1 MLENQLD
8 VIENKG
14 MFAGKAYYESLMN
27 NEQERIKQLESEYY
41 ALEEAM
47 NEALAS
53 GAIEENSEALQ
64 DMQSELNSV
73 EQSWA
78 ECTNQLLEYKNQM
91 REMDWSAFEKTI
103 DYLSDI
109 KDESEFIRDLMSV
122 NENDLFVKKTGRLSD
137 SGLASGALMAQNYD
151 VNMGLAEKYRDK
163 IEEIGMDVIA
173 SAWLSE
179 LERISGNQFLFGIC
193 VRHNDTNHPHCHL
206 VLLNLDPD
214 MRSLNSFQLSKLA
227 RICAQTVTERYGL
240 TVAKGTSKVHLEHQ
254 LQQENNDISK
264 DFDGITVN
272 SYSSNSSSTVHF
284 GIGGVGVIGSDGGY
298 DDDDDDDEDDTTGKK
313 KKKKRRRRK
322 L

>member
-1 MLENQLD
+1 MISKTTYTKSAANTLRYVLREGKNAELLFTRCFPWTLDADRHVEFSQGLLLQNATLKNQA
-8 VIENKG
+8 
-14 MFAGKAYYESLMN
+14 FHF
-27 NEQERIKQLESEYY
+27 
-41 ALEEAM
+41 
-47 NEALAS
+47 ALAFS
-53 GAIEENSEALQ
+53 P
-64 DMQSELNSV
+64 
-73 EQSWA
+73 
-78 ECTNQLLEYKNQM
+78 
-91 REMDWSAFEKTI
+91 
-103 DYLSDI
+103 
-109 KDESEFIRDLMSV
+109 
-122 NENDLFVKKTGRLSD
+122 ND
-137 SGLASGALMAQNYD
+137 
-151 VNMGLAEKYRDK
+151 RDK

-313 KKKKRRRRK
+313 KQKKRRRRK